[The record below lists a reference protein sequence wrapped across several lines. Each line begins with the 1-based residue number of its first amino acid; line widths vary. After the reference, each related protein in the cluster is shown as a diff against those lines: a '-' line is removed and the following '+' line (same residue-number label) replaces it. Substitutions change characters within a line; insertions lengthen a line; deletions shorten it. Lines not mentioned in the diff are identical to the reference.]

1 MRRDRA
7 RVIGAARVATRAAA
21 VAAALIVTACGNVTL
36 KTPLDERAPVD
47 PANPGRYGLESHL
60 RALGSGI
67 QGKARVVDRADGVT
81 LSLSMI
87 NLPQGPYRVAFG
99 ENANCTSPNGFSAG
113 KPWAPVAT
121 GKAGRD
127 LVPPLFQSNDG
138 SAEASVFLRGV
149 RTTGPDGVEKRSIVV
164 YTGKD
169 VTDAQPDVPN
179 NRIACGTFEPARP
192 FQF

>member
-7 RVIGAARVATRAAA
+7 RVTLSRCALMLAATVA
-21 VAAALIVTACGNVTL
+21 LTACSSVTV

-47 PANPGRYGLESHL
+47 PANPGRYGLESPL

-67 QGKARVVDRADGVT
+67 SGKARVVDRSDGVT

-99 ENANCTSPNGFSAG
+99 ETPNCSSPNGFSAG
-113 KPWAPVAT
+113 RPWAPAAS
-121 GKAGRD
+121 GKDGRS
-127 LVPPLFQSNDG
+127 LVPPLYQSNDG
-138 SAEASVFLRGV
+138 SAEMSVFLRGV

-164 YTGKD
+164 YTGAD

-179 NRIACGTFEPARP
+179 NRIACGTFEPVRP
-192 FQF
+192 FAF